1 MKRHFRYLSTGLLLV
16 LSMHLAH
23 AQSEFSLNLGF
34 GTAQSPATGSGI
46 EGDPN
51 SINFFGACQPGV
63 SSSTCAA
70 TKSLSGFMLGFG
82 GNVML
87 WKHFGVG
94 ADVSFQPG
102 KQDYV
107 VFPSSLIAAG
117 GANLQ
122 SRTTFYDF
130 DAIVQP
136 VKSKRASLQL
146 LGGIGGANLKF
157 YASGTTTDAIL
168 GTQSFSQTYG
178 SSNHFQVH
186 AGAGVN
192 IFVTDNIFIRP
203 QFDLHYVPNLS
214 QFGRNAV
221 TQESV
226 WVGYR
231 WGGQ

>member
-1 MKRHFRYLSTGLLLV
+1 MGLLLV
-16 LSMHLAH
+16 GSVHLAS
-23 AQSEFSLNLGF
+23 AQSEFNLAIGF
-34 GTAQSPATGSGI
+34 GSAQAPSTGNGI
-46 EGDPN
+46 EGNPN
-51 SINFFGACQPGV
+51 SINFFGSCQPG
-63 SSSTCAA
+63 STTTCAN
-70 TKSLSGFMLGFG
+70 TQSLSGLMMGFR

-94 ADVSFQPG
+94 ADVTFQPG

-107 VFPSSLIAAG
+107 VFPSSVIAAG

-130 DAIVQP
+130 DAIAQP
-136 VKSKRASLQL
+136 LKTKRASLEL

-157 YASGTTTDAIL
+157 YATGTTSDAIL

-192 IFVTDNIFIRP
+192 LFLTDNIFVRP
-203 QFDLHYVPNLS
+203 QFDLHYVPNLN

-221 TQESV
+221 TEESI

-231 WGGQ
+231 FGGQ

>member
-1 MKRHFRYLSTGLLLV
+1 MGLLLV
-16 LSMHLAH
+16 FSAHLAN
-23 AQSEFSLNLGF
+23 AQSEFNLAIGF
-34 GTAQSPATGSGI
+34 GSAQAPGTGSGI
-46 EGDPN
+46 EGNPN
-51 SINFFGACQPGV
+51 SLNFFGTCQPG
-63 SSSTCAA
+63 STSTCS
-70 TKSLSGFMLGFG
+70 TPNGLSGLMMGFR

-107 VFPSSLIAAG
+107 TFPSSAIAAG

-122 SRTTFYDF
+122 YRTTFYDF
-130 DAIVQP
+130 DAITQP
-136 VKSKRASLQL
+136 LKTKRASLEL

-168 GTQSFSQTYG
+168 GTQSFSQSYG

-192 IFVTDNIFIRP
+192 LFLTDNIFIRP

-221 TQESV
+221 VQESI
-226 WVGYR
+226 WLGYR
-231 WGGQ
+231 FGGQ